1 MRSIDAEL
9 SGLQQIYF
17 LEKTINREIQQ
28 IYFITSWKKQQRNP
42 TNLCYYF
49 LEKTINREIQ
59 QISVMTSWKTI
70 EKFYTIVSAFVQ
82 QMNNRG
88 DKQ

>member
-28 IYFITSWKKQQRNP
+28 IYFITSWKKQ
-42 TNLCYYF
+42 
-49 LEKTINREIQ
+49 
-59 QISVMTSWKTI
+59 SI
-70 EKFYTIVSAFVQ
+70 EKSNKYILLLLGKYNQ
-82 QMNNRG
+82 
-88 DKQ
+88 